1 MDLKNDFVNM
11 KWNKRQS
18 KGSDKLAPGWQNHND
33 KAKVG
38 YKSDC

>member
-1 MDLKNDFVNM
+1 MNLKNDFVNM

-18 KGSDKLAPGWQNHND
+18 TGSDELAPGWQNHNH

-38 YKSDC
+38 HKSDC